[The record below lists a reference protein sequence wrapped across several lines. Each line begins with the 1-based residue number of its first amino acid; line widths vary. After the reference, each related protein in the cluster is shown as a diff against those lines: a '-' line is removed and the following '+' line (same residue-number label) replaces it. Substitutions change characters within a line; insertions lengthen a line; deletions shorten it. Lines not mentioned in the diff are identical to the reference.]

1 MPETTNLAAG
11 ALALLAGTGMAT
23 AVTAATLQSID
34 TGVYFDLGF
43 HNPDISNFTTGFRRF
58 EFEDPDGNTLL
69 GELTTRSFFVF
80 DISGLGSPVTAA
92 ILTLPQSN
100 AACDGSTLESTGCY
114 RSEDASE
121 TVAFYDVTTTLS
133 DLTGGSGGT
142 AAFDDL
148 GSGTSYGSATV
159 SGEADDPMPE
169 VSVTL
174 GAEAV
179 ADLNAAIGAGQ
190 SGFAIGA
197 ALSSI
202 VDPGGLGAQELWAFS
217 ATDEPTQAQLVLHG
231 PPQIPLPASLP
242 LLAAVVGASGIVL
255 RRRSA

>member
-1 MPETTNLAAG
+1 MHRTTGTAAA
-11 ALALLAGTGMAT
+11 ALALLAGIGMTTGAG
-23 AVTAATLQSID
+23 AATLQSID
-34 TGVYFDLGF
+34 TGAYVDLGF
-43 HNPDISNFTTGFRRF
+43 HTPSSSNFTTGFTRF
-58 EFEDPDGNTLL
+58 EFTDPDGNTLQ
-69 GELTTRSFFVF
+69 GELTFRSFFVF
-80 DISGLGSPVTAA
+80 DISGLGGPVTAA
-92 ILTLPQSN
+92 TLTLPASS

-114 RSEDASE
+114 RSDDASE

-133 DLTGGSGGT
+133 HLTGGSGGT